1 MGRRRDFD
9 QCVATFRRH
18 QPYERSECA
27 MARAAIALF
36 GLVLAGC
43 AAAKA
48 GPPAELNSLWSAGP
62 AACAAGVGVRFRSD
76 AIEAVYDDEVETLF
90 ERPRYHLEHVGEAF
104 RVRIVYDLPRA
115 IGGPAATGAHG
126 VLVLARQPNDGIAP
140 IAHALLDGR
149 TGAARVRI
157 ADDPAVAL
165 LTLEPCGA
173 HPWREQLRG
182 RRFS

>member
-1 MGRRRDFD
+1 
-9 QCVATFRRH
+9 
-18 QPYERSECA
+18 

-48 GPPAELNSLWSAGP
+48 EPPAELNGLWSAGA
-62 AACAAGVGVRFRSD
+62 AACAAGVGVRFRGD
-76 AIEAVYDDEVETLF
+76 VIEAVYDDETETLF
-90 ERPRYHLEHVGEAF
+90 ERPRYQVQHTGEAF
-104 RVRIVYDLPRA
+104 RVRIVYDLPRGV
-115 IGGPAATGAHG
+115 GGPNSARG

-157 ADDPAVAL
+157 ADDPAAAL

-182 RRFS
+182 RRTT